1 MSAPAI
7 PQQRAQVVPCES
19 CGTNLRNL
27 LADCPNPTCQAAA
40 IDEIVRLDRQIDAA
54 GDSGEWSLP
63 RRDR

>member
-1 MSAPAI
+1 MI

-27 LADCPNPTCQAAA
+27 LADCPNRNCLAAA

-54 GDSGEWSLP
+54 GDSGE
-63 RRDR
+63 